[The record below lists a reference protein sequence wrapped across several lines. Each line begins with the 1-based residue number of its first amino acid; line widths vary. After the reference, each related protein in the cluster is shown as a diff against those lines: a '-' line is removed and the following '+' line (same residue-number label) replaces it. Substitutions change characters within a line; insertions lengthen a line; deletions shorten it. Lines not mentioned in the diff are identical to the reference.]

1 MVSKHGNSSRRRTG
15 AVGLNAGVPHSQR
28 SIGSNGR
35 SSRASERSKLKSH
48 RRTAHERRNE
58 RDRPNRMIPGVGN
71 VERTAVAPD
80 GTGFLKARRFSN
92 SVFSSEKRVASRK
105 VCHLSG
111 RLVDTPD
118 GVTERDIEI
127 TVITPKAAAPEIL
140 VGDGSNE
147 RT

>member
-1 MVSKHGNSSRRRTG
+1 H
-15 AVGLNAGVPHSQR
+15 Q
-28 SIGSNGR
+28 
-35 SSRASERSKLKSH
+35 
-48 RRTAHERRNE
+48 RTADSWVNACG
-58 RDRPNRMIPGVGN
+58 RPKRIMLGVGN
-71 VERTAVAPD
+71 VERTSVAPD
-80 GTGFLKARRFSN
+80 GTRFLKARRFSN
-92 SVFSSEKRVASRK
+92 SVFGSEKRVASRK

-127 TVITPKAAAPEIL
+127 AVITPKAAAPEIL